1 MSGHSKWANIKH
13 RKAAQDAKKSNIFT
27 KLARDIAIT
36 ARNGKDPEMN
46 FSLKLAIDKA
56 KSFNV
61 PKDNIERAIKKGSG
75 ELKDSA
81 QIEEIIYE
89 AYGPGQIAILIK
101 TVTDNKNRTL
111 NEIKNIAQKNGGK
124 IVEEGSVNWQFKQ
137 FGRLVVEENNDIVGE
152 ELEMKI
158 IESRASD
165 YEKEGSGY
173 CIFTQPQNL
182 QEVKESLEQ
191 NNLEFKEAELTY
203 VAKNKVAVD
212 KNTVKLY
219 EKLHNALV
227 ESDDVMDIWN
237 NIE

>member
-1 MSGHSKWANIKH
+1 MSGHSKWSNIKH

-27 KLARDIAIT
+27 KLAKDIAIA
-36 ARNGKDPEMN
+36 ARSGSDPEMN
-46 FSLKLAIDKA
+46 FSLKLAVEKA

-75 ELKDSA
+75 ELKDA
-81 QIEEIIYE
+81 TQIEEVIYE
-89 AYGPGQIAILIK
+89 AYGPGQIAMLIK

-137 FGRLVVEENNDIVGE
+137 VGRLVIKEEELTGE

-158 IESRASD
+158 IESGATD
-165 YEKEGSGY
+165 YEKEGLDY

-182 QEVKESLEQ
+182 QKVKEVLEQ
-191 NNLEFKEAELTY
+191 SALEIKEAELIH
-203 VAKNKVAVD
+203 VAKNKVTVD
-212 KNTVKLY
+212 GDIIESY
-219 EKLHNALV
+219 EKLHDALS
-227 ESDDVMDIWN
+227 ESDDVMDVWN

>member
-1 MSGHSKWANIKH
+1 MSGHSKWSNIKH

-27 KLARDIAIT
+27 KLAKDIAIA
-36 ARNGKDPEMN
+36 ARSGSDPEMN
-46 FSLKLAIDKA
+46 FSLKLAIEKA

-75 ELKDSA
+75 ELKDA
-81 QIEEIIYE
+81 TQIEEVIYE

-137 FGRLVVEENNDIVGE
+137 VGRLVIEEKEVTGE

-158 IESRASD
+158 IESGATD
-165 YEKEGSGY
+165 YEKEGLDY

-182 QEVKESLEQ
+182 QKVKEALEQ
-191 NNLEFKEAELTY
+191 NDLEVKEAELIH
-203 VAKNKVAVD
+203 VAKNKVTVD
-212 KNTVKLY
+212 GNIVELY
-219 EKLHNALV
+219 EKLHDALD
-227 ESDDVMDIWN
+227 ESDDVMAIWN
-237 NIE
+237 NLE

>member
-1 MSGHSKWANIKH
+1 MSGHSKWSNIKH

-27 KLARDIAIT
+27 KLAKDIAIA

-46 FSLKLAIDKA
+46 FSLKLAIEKA

-61 PKDNIERAIKKGSG
+61 PKGNIERAIKKGSG
-75 ELKDSA
+75 ELKDLA
-81 QIEEIIYE
+81 QIEEIVYE

-101 TVTDNKNRTL
+101 TATDNKNRTL

-124 IVEEGSVNWQFKQ
+124 IVEEGSVDWQFKQ
-137 FGRLVVEENNDIVGE
+137 VGRLVVEKRNIMSE
-152 ELEMKI
+152 EIEMKI
-158 IESRASD
+158 IESGALD
-165 YEKEGSGY
+165 YEKDGSGY

-182 QEVKESLEQ
+182 RKVKEALEQ
-191 NNLEFKEAELTY
+191 DDLKFKEAELIY

-212 KNTVKLY
+212 KNIIESYKKLRD
-219 EKLHNALV
+219 ALI
-227 ESDDVMDIWN
+227 ESDDVMDVWN

>member
-1 MSGHSKWANIKH
+1 MSGHSKWSNIKH

-27 KLARDIAIT
+27 KLAKDIAIA
-36 ARNGKDPEMN
+36 ARSGSDPEMN
-46 FSLKLAIDKA
+46 FSLKLAVEKA

-75 ELKDSA
+75 ELKDA
-81 QIEEIIYE
+81 TQIEEVIYE
-89 AYGPGQIAILIK
+89 AYGPGQIAMLIK

-137 FGRLVVEENNDIVGE
+137 VGRLVIEEEEVTGE

-158 IESRASD
+158 IESGATD
-165 YEKEGSGY
+165 YEKEGLDY

-182 QEVKESLEQ
+182 QKVKEVLEQ
-191 NNLEFKEAELTY
+191 SALEIKEAELIH
-203 VAKNKVAVD
+203 VAKNKVTVD
-212 KNTVKLY
+212 GDVIESY
-219 EKLHNALV
+219 EKLHDALS
-227 ESDDVMDIWN
+227 ESDDVMDVWN